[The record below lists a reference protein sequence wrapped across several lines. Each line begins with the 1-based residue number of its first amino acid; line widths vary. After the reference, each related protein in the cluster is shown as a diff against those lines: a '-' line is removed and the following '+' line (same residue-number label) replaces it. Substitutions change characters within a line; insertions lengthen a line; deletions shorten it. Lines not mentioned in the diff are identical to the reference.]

1 MALFS
6 TIQKTVNKLTR
17 PVVQKTHTTGLAQS
31 EEDEENCDYAVA
43 LQKCLIDLANEV
55 YGLTDPRD
63 ISQRVLRQTCDFYDA
78 DWCGIFDVDRMLK
91 LLVPFWW
98 YNRATGGMTQTKL
111 DDGGVYGNF
120 TRWMDAL
127 NTNTPV
133 YVDDIEK
140 IKESNPE
147 EYAVYSKQEV
157 RSILAVPYHKREK
170 GFLVLRNSKKYSDK
184 PEMLQIMA
192 NILVAEINEQ
202 KLLERMKA
210 ESENMDTSSEIVINL
225 FGGLEI
231 ITGKG
236 TLSEAEI
243 KSPLAC
249 KLLVLLM
256 MNRHRSMTGRE
267 LADAL
272 WPDADYT
279 DPTGKLRTLLYRF
292 RTTFRL
298 LSDKELIV
306 TSANGYRI
314 NSELSIRTDYED
326 FERICEVSKKAYDRY
341 QKKELLCKAVKLYRG
356 KLFPT
361 GSGEHWLLACNSKY
375 HLQYLA
381 IVEELMNLL
390 HSEKNYSMMHEYA
403 MMAVS
408 VEPDNPTV
416 LFWLIVALRKHGAI
430 DMAKEHLESARI
442 RLLNEEYQELEE
454 RLIAV

>member
-1 MALFS
+1 MALF
-6 TIQKTVNKLTR
+6 QKLQRTVCKLTR
-17 PVVQKTHTTGLAQS
+17 PVVQNTNTNECADAEVEEAQH
-31 EEDEENCDYAVA
+31 EYAVA

-55 YGLTDPRD
+55 YGVTDPKD
-63 ISQRVLRQTCDFYDA
+63 ISQRVLRQACIFYDA
-78 DWCGIFDVDRMLK
+78 DWCGMFDVDRMLK

-98 YNRATGGMTQTKL
+98 YNRATGGMTKTKL
-111 DDGGVYGNF
+111 DDSGVYGDF

-127 NTNTPV
+127 NTNTPI

-170 GFLVLRNSKKYSDK
+170 GFLLLRNPKRHGDK

-210 ESENMDTSSEIVINL
+210 ESENMDTSAEIVINL

-231 ITGKG
+231 ITSKG

-279 DPTGKLRTLLYRF
+279 DPIGKLRTLLYRF

-326 FERICEVSKKAYDRY
+326 FERTCEVSKKAYDRY

-381 IVEELMNLL
+381 IVEELMTQLNA
-390 HSEKNYSMMHEYA
+390 EKKYH
-403 MMAVS
+403 
-408 VEPDNPTV
+408 D
-416 LFWLIVALRKHGAI
+416 
-430 DMAKEHLESARI
+430 ARI
-442 RLLNEEYQELEE
+442 RYDGGQ
-454 RLIAV
+454 RGTG

>member
-6 TIQKTVNKLTR
+6 TIQKTVNKLIR

-210 ESENMDTSSEIVINL
+210 ESENMDTSAEIVINL

>member
-1 MALFS
+1 MALLKRIRQIVCNLTDFAFHK
-6 TIQKTVNKLTR
+6 TIITENN
-17 PVVQKTHTTGLAQS
+17 
-31 EEDEENCDYAVA
+31 EEQHEYAVV

-55 YGLTDPRD
+55 YGVSDPKD
-63 ISQRVLRQTCDFYDA
+63 ISQRVMRQACDFYDA
-78 DWCGIFDVDRMLK
+78 DWCGMFDVDRMLK

-111 DDGGVYGNF
+111 DDGGVYGDF

-127 NTNTPV
+127 NNNNSI
-133 YVDDIEK
+133 YVDDIEN
-140 IKESNPE
+140 IKKSNPD
-147 EYAVYSKQEV
+147 EYAVYSKQDV
-157 RSILAVPYHKREK
+157 SSILAVPYHKREK
-170 GFLVLRNSKKYSDK
+170 GFLLLRNPKRHCNN

-210 ESENMDTSSEIVINL
+210 ESESMDTSADIVINL
-225 FGGLEI
+225 FGGLEV
-231 ITGKG
+231 ITSKG
-236 TLSEAEI
+236 TLSEAKI

-256 MNRHRSMTGRE
+256 MNRHRGMTGRE
-267 LADAL
+267 LADAI

-292 RTTFRL
+292 RTTFRMI
-298 LSDKELIV
+298 SDKEVIV
-306 TSANGYRI
+306 TTANGYRI
-314 NSELSIRTDYED
+314 NSELTIRTDYED
-326 FERICEVSKKAYDRY
+326 FDKTCEVSKMAYDRY
-341 QKKELLCKAVKLYRG
+341 QKKELLCKAIKIYRG

-361 GSGEHWLLACNSKY
+361 GNGEHWLLACNSKY

-381 IVEELMNLL
+381 IVEELMTLL
-390 HSEKNYSMMHEYA
+390 HLEKNYSMMHEYA
-403 MMAVS
+403 MMAVN

-430 DMAKEHLESARI
+430 DMAKEYLESAKM
-442 RLLNEEYQELEE
+442 RLLREEYQELEE

>member
-1 MALFS
+1 MALFHKLQRS
-6 TIQKTVNKLTR
+6 VCKFAHPSDSITIATEPEK
-17 PVVQKTHTTGLAQS
+17 A
-31 EEDEENCDYAVA
+31 EEDEETCDYAVA
-43 LQKCLIDLANEV
+43 LQNCLIGLANEV
-55 YGLTDPRD
+55 YGVADPKD
-63 ISQRVLRQTCDFYDA
+63 ISQRVLRQACDFYDA
-78 DWCGIFDVDRMLK
+78 DWCGLFDVDRMLK

-98 YNRATGGMTQTKL
+98 YNRTTGGMTKTKL
-111 DDGGVYGNF
+111 DEGGVYGDF

-127 NTNTPV
+127 NTNTPI

-140 IKESNPE
+140 IKDSNPE

-170 GFLVLRNSKKYSDK
+170 GFLLLRNPKRYGDK
-184 PEMLQIMA
+184 PELLQIMA
-192 NILVAEINEQ
+192 NILVSEINEQ
-202 KLLERMKA
+202 KHLDRMKA
-210 ESENMDTSSEIVINL
+210 ESERMDASAEIVINL

-231 ITGKG
+231 ITNKG

-256 MNRHRSMTGRE
+256 MHRHRSMTGRE

-298 LSDKELIV
+298 ISDKELIV

-314 NSELSIRTDYED
+314 NGELTIRTDYED
-326 FERICEVSKKAYDRY
+326 FERTCDVSKKAYDRY
-341 QKKELLCKAVKLYRG
+341 QKKELLCKAVKTYQG

-361 GSGEHWLLACNSKY
+361 GSSEHWLLACNSKY

-381 IVEELMNLL
+381 IVEELMTLL
-390 HSEKNYSMMHEYA
+390 HAEKNYSMMHEYA
-403 MMAVS
+403 MMAVN

-430 DMAKEHLESARI
+430 DMAKEHLESAKI
-442 RLLNEEYQELEE
+442 RLLREEYQELED
-454 RLIAV
+454 RLVAV

>member
-1 MALFS
+1 MALF
-6 TIQKTVNKLTR
+6 QKLYKTVSNLAR
-17 PVVQKTHTTGLAQS
+17 PEASKDSATETTELSINEA
-31 EEDEENCDYAVA
+31 EHEYAVA
-43 LQKCLIDLANEV
+43 LQTCLIGLANEV
-55 YGLTDPRD
+55 YGVWEPKD
-63 ISQRVLRQTCDFYDA
+63 ISARVLRQACDFYDA

-98 YNRATGGMTQTKL
+98 YNRATGGMTKTKL
-111 DDGGVYGNF
+111 DESGVYGDF
-120 TRWMDAL
+120 TRWMEAL
-127 NTNTPV
+127 NSNTPI

-140 IKESNPE
+140 IKDSNPE
-147 EYAVYSKQEV
+147 EYAVYCKQEV

-170 GFLVLRNSKKYSDK
+170 GFLLLRNPKRYSDK

-202 KLLERMKA
+202 KLLDRMKA
-210 ESENMDTSSEIVINL
+210 ESANMNTNAEIVINL

-231 ITGKG
+231 ITNKG
-236 TLSEAEI
+236 SLSEAEI

-256 MNRHRSMTGRE
+256 MNRHRTMTGRE

-292 RTTFRL
+292 CTTFRL
-298 LSDKELIV
+298 LSDKELII
-306 TSANGYRI
+306 TTPGGYRI
-314 NSELSIRTDYED
+314 NNEITICTDYDD
-326 FERICEVSKKAYDRY
+326 FDKTCALSQKAFDRY
-341 QKKELLCKAVKLYRG
+341 QKKELLCKAIKIYRG
-356 KLFPT
+356 KLFST

-375 HLQYLA
+375 HLQYLG
-381 IVEELMNLL
+381 IVDELMNLL
-390 HSEKNYSMMHEYA
+390 HADKNYSMMHEYA
-403 MMAVS
+403 MMAVN

-442 RLLNEEYQELEE
+442 RLLNEEYQELQE
-454 RLIAV
+454 RLVAV

>member
-1 MALFS
+1 MALF
-6 TIQKTVNKLTR
+6 QKLQRTVCKLTR
-17 PVVQKTHTTGLAQS
+17 PVVQNINTNECADAEVEEAQH
-31 EEDEENCDYAVA
+31 EYAVA

-55 YGLTDPRD
+55 YGVTDPKD
-63 ISQRVLRQTCDFYDA
+63 ISQRVLRQACIFYDA
-78 DWCGIFDVDRMLK
+78 DWCGMFDVDRMLK

-98 YNRATGGMTQTKL
+98 YNRATGGMTKTKL
-111 DDGGVYGNF
+111 DDSGVYGDF

-127 NTNTPV
+127 NTNTPI

-170 GFLVLRNSKKYSDK
+170 GFLLLRNPKRHGDK

-210 ESENMDTSSEIVINL
+210 ESENMDTNAEIVINL

-231 ITGKG
+231 ITSKG

-326 FERICEVSKKAYDRY
+326 FERTCEVSKKAYDRY

-381 IVEELMNLL
+381 IVEELMTQLNA
-390 HSEKNYSMMHEYA
+390 EKKYSMMHEYA

>member
-1 MALFS
+1 MALF
-6 TIQKTVNKLTR
+6 QKLQRTVCKLTR
-17 PVVQKTHTTGLAQS
+17 PVVQNTNTNECADAEVEEAQH
-31 EEDEENCDYAVA
+31 EYAVA

-55 YGLTDPRD
+55 YGVTDPKD
-63 ISQRVLRQTCDFYDA
+63 ISQRVLRQACIFYDA
-78 DWCGIFDVDRMLK
+78 DWCGMFDVDRMLK

-98 YNRATGGMTQTKL
+98 YNRATGGMTKTKL
-111 DDGGVYGNF
+111 DDSGVYGDF

-127 NTNTPV
+127 NTNTPI

-170 GFLVLRNSKKYSDK
+170 GFLLLRNPKRHGDK

-210 ESENMDTSSEIVINL
+210 ESENMDTSAEIVINL

-231 ITGKG
+231 ITSKG

-314 NSELSIRTDYED
+314 NGELSIRTDYED
-326 FERICEVSKKAYDRY
+326 FERTCEVSNKAYDRY

-381 IVEELMNLL
+381 IVEELMTQL
-390 HSEKNYSMMHEYA
+390 HAEKNYSLMHEYA

-442 RLLNEEYQELEE
+442 RLLNEEYRELEE

>member
-1 MALFS
+1 MALF
-6 TIQKTVNKLTR
+6 QKLQRTVCKLTR
-17 PVVQKTHTTGLAQS
+17 PVVQNTNTNECADAEVEEAQH
-31 EEDEENCDYAVA
+31 EYAVA

-55 YGLTDPRD
+55 YGVTDPKD
-63 ISQRVLRQTCDFYDA
+63 ISQRVLRQACIFYDA
-78 DWCGIFDVDRMLK
+78 DWCGMFDVDRMLK

-98 YNRATGGMTQTKL
+98 YNRATGGMTKTKL
-111 DDGGVYGNF
+111 DDSGVYGDF

-127 NTNTPV
+127 NTNTPI

-170 GFLVLRNSKKYSDK
+170 GFLLLRNPKRHGDK

-210 ESENMDTSSEIVINL
+210 ESENMDTSAEIVINL

-231 ITGKG
+231 ITSKG

-314 NSELSIRTDYED
+314 NGELSIRTDYED
-326 FERICEVSKKAYDRY
+326 FERTCEVSKKAYDRY

-381 IVEELMNLL
+381 IVEELMTQL
-390 HSEKNYSMMHEYA
+390 HAEKNYSLMHEYA

-442 RLLNEEYQELEE
+442 RLLNEEYRELEE

>member
-1 MALFS
+1 MALF
-6 TIQKTVNKLTR
+6 QKLQRTVCKLTR
-17 PVVQKTHTTGLAQS
+17 PVVQNTNTNECADTEVEEAQH
-31 EEDEENCDYAVA
+31 EYAVA

-55 YGLTDPRD
+55 YGVTDPKD
-63 ISQRVLRQTCDFYDA
+63 ISQRVLRQACIFYDA
-78 DWCGIFDVDRMLK
+78 DWCGMFDVDRMLK

-98 YNRATGGMTQTKL
+98 YNRATGGMTKTKL
-111 DDGGVYGNF
+111 DDSGVYGDF

-127 NTNTPV
+127 NTNTPI

-147 EYAVYSKQEV
+147 EYAVYFKQEV

-170 GFLVLRNSKKYSDK
+170 GFLLLRNPKRHGDK

-210 ESENMDTSSEIVINL
+210 ESENMDTSAEIVINL

-231 ITGKG
+231 ITSKG

-298 LSDKELIV
+298 LSEKELIV

-326 FERICEVSKKAYDRY
+326 FERTCEVSKKAYDRY

>member
-6 TIQKTVNKLTR
+6 KIQKAVNKLPR
-17 PVVQKTHTTGLAQS
+17 PVIQKAHTTGLAQS

-63 ISQRVLRQTCDFYDA
+63 ISQRVLRQACDFYDA

-170 GFLVLRNSKKYSDK
+170 GFLVLRNSKKYGVK

-210 ESENMDTSSEIVINL
+210 ESENMDTSAEIVINL

-326 FERICEVSKKAYDRY
+326 FERTCEVSKKAYDRY

>member
-1 MALFS
+1 MALF
-6 TIQKTVNKLTR
+6 QKLQRTVCKLTR
-17 PVVQKTHTTGLAQS
+17 PVVQNINTNECADAEVEEAQH
-31 EEDEENCDYAVA
+31 EYAVA

-55 YGLTDPRD
+55 YGVTDPKD
-63 ISQRVLRQTCDFYDA
+63 ISQRVLRQACIFYDA
-78 DWCGIFDVDRMLK
+78 DWCGMFDVDRMLK

-98 YNRATGGMTQTKL
+98 YNRATGGMTKTKL
-111 DDGGVYGNF
+111 DDSGVYGDF

-127 NTNTPV
+127 NTNTPI

-170 GFLVLRNSKKYSDK
+170 GFLLLRNPKRHGDK

-210 ESENMDTSSEIVINL
+210 ENENMDTSAEIVINL

-231 ITGKG
+231 ITSKG

-267 LADAL
+267 LANAL
-272 WPDADYT
+272 WPDADYI

-326 FERICEVSKKAYDRY
+326 FERTCEVSKKAYDRY

-381 IVEELMNLL
+381 IVEELMTQLNA
-390 HSEKNYSMMHEYA
+390 EKNYSMMHEYA

-430 DMAKEHLESARI
+430 DMAKEHLETAKI
-442 RLLNEEYQELEE
+442 RLLREEYQELEE
-454 RLIAV
+454 RLVAV

>member
-98 YNRATGGMTQTKL
+98 YNRATCGMTQTKL

>member
-1 MALFS
+1 MALF
-6 TIQKTVNKLTR
+6 QKLQRTVCKLTR
-17 PVVQKTHTTGLAQS
+17 PVVQNTNTNECADAEVEEAQH
-31 EEDEENCDYAVA
+31 EYAVA

-55 YGLTDPRD
+55 YGVTDPKD
-63 ISQRVLRQTCDFYDA
+63 ISQRVLRQACIFYDA
-78 DWCGIFDVDRMLK
+78 DWCGMFDVDRMLK

-98 YNRATGGMTQTKL
+98 YNRATGGMTKTKL
-111 DDGGVYGNF
+111 DDSGVYGDF

-127 NTNTPV
+127 NTNTPIH
-133 YVDDIEK
+133 VDDIEK

-170 GFLVLRNSKKYSDK
+170 GFLLLRNPKRHGDK

-210 ESENMDTSSEIVINL
+210 ESENMDTSAEIVINL

-231 ITGKG
+231 ITSKG

-326 FERICEVSKKAYDRY
+326 FERTCEVSKKAYDRY
-341 QKKELLCKAVKLYRG
+341 
-356 KLFPT
+356 
-361 GSGEHWLLACNSKY
+361 
-375 HLQYLA
+375 
-381 IVEELMNLL
+381 
-390 HSEKNYSMMHEYA
+390 
-403 MMAVS
+403 
-408 VEPDNPTV
+408 
-416 LFWLIVALRKHGAI
+416 
-430 DMAKEHLESARI
+430 
-442 RLLNEEYQELEE
+442 
-454 RLIAV
+454 

>member
-6 TIQKTVNKLTR
+6 TIQKTVNKLIR

-133 YVDDIEK
+133 YVDDIGK

-170 GFLVLRNSKKYSDK
+170 GFLVLRNSKKYGDK

-210 ESENMDTSSEIVINL
+210 ESENMDTSAEIVINL

>member
-1 MALFS
+1 
-6 TIQKTVNKLTR
+6 
-17 PVVQKTHTTGLAQS
+17 
-31 EEDEENCDYAVA
+31 
-43 LQKCLIDLANEV
+43 
-55 YGLTDPRD
+55 
-63 ISQRVLRQTCDFYDA
+63 
-78 DWCGIFDVDRMLK
+78 
-91 LLVPFWW
+91 
-98 YNRATGGMTQTKL
+98 
-111 DDGGVYGNF
+111 
-120 TRWMDAL
+120 
-127 NTNTPV
+127 
-133 YVDDIEK
+133 
-140 IKESNPE
+140 
-147 EYAVYSKQEV
+147 
-157 RSILAVPYHKREK
+157 
-170 GFLVLRNSKKYSDK
+170 
-184 PEMLQIMA
+184 MA

-210 ESENMDTSSEIVINL
+210 ESENMDTSAEIVINL

-231 ITGKG
+231 ITSKG

-326 FERICEVSKKAYDRY
+326 FERTCEVSKKAYDRY

>member
-1 MALFS
+1 MALF
-6 TIQKTVNKLTR
+6 QKLQRTVCKLTR
-17 PVVQKTHTTGLAQS
+17 PVVQKANTTELALS
-31 EEDEENCDYAVA
+31 EEDEETCDYAVA
-43 LQKCLIDLANEV
+43 LQNCLIGLANEV
-55 YGLTDPRD
+55 YGVADPRD
-63 ISQRVLRQTCDFYDA
+63 ISGRVLRQACDFYDA
-78 DWCGIFDVDRMLK
+78 DWCGLFDVDRMLK

-98 YNRATGGMTQTKL
+98 YNRTTGGMTKTKL
-111 DDGGVYGNF
+111 DEGGVYGDF

-127 NTNTPV
+127 NTNTPI

-140 IKESNPE
+140 IKDSNPE

-170 GFLVLRNSKKYSDK
+170 GFLLLRNPKRYGDK

-202 KLLERMKA
+202 KHLDRMKA
-210 ESENMDTSSEIVINL
+210 ESENMDTSAEIIINL

-231 ITGKG
+231 ITNKG

-267 LADAL
+267 LADAI

-314 NSELSIRTDYED
+314 NGELSIRTDYED
-326 FERICEVSKKAYDRY
+326 FEKICDVSMKAYDRY
-341 QKKELLCKAVKLYRG
+341 QKKELLCKAIKLYRG

-361 GSGEHWLLACNSKY
+361 GSCEYWLLACNSKY
-375 HLQYLA
+375 HLQYLS
-381 IVEELMNLL
+381 IVEELMTLL
-390 HSEKNYSMMHEYA
+390 HTEKNYSMMNEYA
-403 MMAVS
+403 MMAVN

-430 DMAKEHLESARI
+430 DMAKEHLESAKI
-442 RLLNEEYQELEE
+442 RLLREEYQELEE

>member
-6 TIQKTVNKLTR
+6 TIQKTVNKLIR

-147 EYAVYSKQEV
+147 EYAVYSEQEV

-170 GFLVLRNSKKYSDK
+170 GFLVLRNSKKYGDK

-210 ESENMDTSSEIVINL
+210 ESENMDTSAEIVINL

-326 FERICEVSKKAYDRY
+326 FERTCEIIKKAYDRY

>member
-1 MALFS
+1 MALF
-6 TIQKTVNKLTR
+6 QKLQRTVCKLTR
-17 PVVQKTHTTGLAQS
+17 PVVQKANTTELAQS
-31 EEDEENCDYAVA
+31 DEDEENCDYAVA
-43 LQKCLIDLANEV
+43 LQNCLIGLANEV
-55 YGLTDPRD
+55 YGVADPID
-63 ISQRVLRQTCDFYDA
+63 ISGRVLRQACDFYDA
-78 DWCGIFDVDRMLK
+78 DWCGLFDVDRMLK

-98 YNRATGGMTQTKL
+98 YNRTTGGMTKTKL
-111 DDGGVYGNF
+111 DEGGVYGDF

-127 NTNTPV
+127 NTNTPI

-147 EYAVYSKQEV
+147 EYSVYSKQEV

-170 GFLVLRNSKKYSDK
+170 GFLLLRNPKRYGDK

-202 KLLERMKA
+202 KHLDRMKA
-210 ESENMDTSSEIVINL
+210 ESESMDTSAEIVINL

-231 ITGKG
+231 ITSKG

-267 LADAL
+267 LADAI

-314 NSELSIRTDYED
+314 NGELSIRTDYED
-326 FERICEVSKKAYDRY
+326 FERTCEVSKKAYDRY

-361 GSGEHWLLACNSKY
+361 GSSEHWLLACNSKY

-381 IVEELMNLL
+381 IVEELMTLL
-390 HSEKNYSMMHEYA
+390 HSEKNYSVMHEYA
-403 MMAVS
+403 MMAVN

-430 DMAKEHLESARI
+430 DMAKEHLESAKI
-442 RLLNEEYQELEE
+442 RLLREEYQELEE
-454 RLIAV
+454 RLVAV

>member
-1 MALFS
+1 MALLNRVKQ
-6 TIQKTVNKLTR
+6 IVCKLTDAT
-17 PVVQKTHTTGLAQS
+17 VHKIIMT
-31 EEDEENCDYAVA
+31 ENNEKQHEYAVV

-55 YGLTDPRD
+55 YGVTDPKD
-63 ISQRVLRQTCDFYDA
+63 ISQRVLRQACDFYDA
-78 DWCGIFDVDRMLK
+78 DWCGMFDVDRMLK

-111 DDGGVYGNF
+111 DDGGVYGDF

-127 NTNTPV
+127 NNNKAI
-133 YVDDIEK
+133 YVDDIEN
-140 IKESNPE
+140 IRQSNPD
-147 EYAVYSKQEV
+147 EYAIYSKQEV
-157 RSILAVPYHKREK
+157 SSILAVPYHKRER
-170 GFLVLRNSKKYSDK
+170 GFLLLRNPKRYCNS

-202 KLLERMKA
+202 KLLERMKT
-210 ESENMDTSSEIVINL
+210 ESENMDTSADIVINL
-225 FGGLEI
+225 FGGMEI
-231 ITGKG
+231 ITRKG
-236 TLSEAEI
+236 TLSEGKI

-267 LADAL
+267 LADAI
-272 WPDADYT
+272 WPDTDYT

-292 RTTFRL
+292 RTTFRMI
-298 LSDKELIV
+298 SDKELIV
-306 TSANGYRI
+306 TTANGYRI
-314 NSELSIRTDYED
+314 NSELTIRTDYED
-326 FERICEVSKKAYDRY
+326 FDKICEVSKKAYDRY
-341 QKKELLCKAVKLYRG
+341 QKKELLCKAIKLYCG

-381 IVEELMNLL
+381 IVEELMTLL

-403 MMAVS
+403 MMAVN

-430 DMAKEHLESARI
+430 DMAKEYLESAKL
-442 RLLNEEYQELEE
+442 RLLREEYQELEE

>member
-1 MALFS
+1 MALFQK
-6 TIQKTVNKLTR
+6 IHKTVSKLTR
-17 PVVQKTHTTGLAQS
+17 PVVQKANTTESAEIEVDEAQH
-31 EEDEENCDYAVA
+31 EYAVA

-55 YGLTDPRD
+55 YGVADPKD
-63 ISQRVLRQTCDFYDA
+63 ISQRVLRQACDFYDA
-78 DWCGIFDVDRMLK
+78 DWCGLFDVDRMLK

-98 YNRATGGMTQTKL
+98 YNRTTGGMTKTKL
-111 DDGGVYGNF
+111 DEGGVYGDF

-127 NTNTPV
+127 NTNTPI

-140 IKESNPE
+140 IKYSNPE

-170 GFLVLRNSKKYSDK
+170 GFLLLRNPKRYGDK

-202 KLLERMKA
+202 KHLDRMKA
-210 ESENMDTSSEIVINL
+210 ESEKMDTSAEIVINL

-231 ITGKG
+231 ITSKG

-267 LADAL
+267 LADAI

-298 LSDKELIV
+298 LSDKELII

-314 NSELSIRTDYED
+314 NGELSIRTDYED
-326 FERICEVSKKAYDRY
+326 FERTCEVSKKAYDRY

-361 GSGEHWLLACNSKY
+361 GSSEHWLLACNSKY

-381 IVEELMNLL
+381 IVEELMTLL
-390 HSEKNYSMMHEYA
+390 HAEKNYSMMHEYA
-403 MMAVS
+403 MMAVN

-430 DMAKEHLESARI
+430 DMAKEHLESAKI
-442 RLLNEEYQELEE
+442 RLLREEYQELEE
-454 RLIAV
+454 RLVAV

>member
-1 MALFS
+1 MALLKRIRQIVCNLTDFAFHK
-6 TIQKTVNKLTR
+6 TIITENN
-17 PVVQKTHTTGLAQS
+17 
-31 EEDEENCDYAVA
+31 EEQHEYAVV

-55 YGLTDPRD
+55 YGVSDPKD
-63 ISQRVLRQTCDFYDA
+63 ISQRVMRQACDFYDA
-78 DWCGIFDVDRMLK
+78 DWCGMFDVDRMLK

-111 DDGGVYGNF
+111 DDGGVYGDF

-127 NTNTPV
+127 NNNNSI
-133 YVDDIEK
+133 YVDDIEN
-140 IKESNPE
+140 IKKSNPD
-147 EYAVYSKQEV
+147 EYAVYSKQDV
-157 RSILAVPYHKREK
+157 SSILAVPYHKREK
-170 GFLVLRNSKKYSDK
+170 GFLLLRNPKRHCNN

-210 ESENMDTSSEIVINL
+210 ESESMDTSADTVINL
-225 FGGLEI
+225 FGGLEV
-231 ITGKG
+231 ITSKG
-236 TLSEAEI
+236 TLSEAKI
-243 KSPLAC
+243 KSSLAC

-256 MNRHRSMTGRE
+256 MNRHRGMTGRE
-267 LADAL
+267 LADAI

-292 RTTFRL
+292 RTTFRMI
-298 LSDKELIV
+298 SDKELIV
-306 TSANGYRI
+306 TTANGYRI
-314 NSELSIRTDYED
+314 NSELTIRTDYED
-326 FERICEVSKKAYDRY
+326 FDKICETSKMAYDRY
-341 QKKELLCKAVKLYRG
+341 QKKELLCKAIKIYRG

-381 IVEELMNLL
+381 VVEELMTLL
-390 HSEKNYSMMHEYA
+390 HSEKNYAMMHEYA
-403 MMAVS
+403 MMAVN

-430 DMAKEHLESARI
+430 DMAKEYLESAKL
-442 RLLNEEYQELEE
+442 RLLREEYQELEE

>member
-6 TIQKTVNKLTR
+6 TIQKTVNKLIR

-170 GFLVLRNSKKYSDK
+170 GFLVLRNSKKYGDK

>member
-1 MALFS
+1 MALF
-6 TIQKTVNKLTR
+6 QKLQRTVCKLTR
-17 PVVQKTHTTGLAQS
+17 PVVQKANTTELALS
-31 EEDEENCDYAVA
+31 EEDEETCDYAVA
-43 LQKCLIDLANEV
+43 LQNCLIGLANEV
-55 YGLTDPRD
+55 YGVADPID
-63 ISQRVLRQTCDFYDA
+63 ISGRVLRQACDFYDA
-78 DWCGIFDVDRMLK
+78 DWCGLFDVDRMLK

-98 YNRATGGMTQTKL
+98 YNRTTGGMTKTKL
-111 DDGGVYGNF
+111 DEGGVYGDF

-127 NTNTPV
+127 NTNTPI

-170 GFLVLRNSKKYSDK
+170 GFLLLRNPKRYGDK

-202 KLLERMKA
+202 KHLDRMKA
-210 ESENMDTSSEIVINL
+210 ESENMDTSAEIIINL
-225 FGGLEI
+225 FGGFEI
-231 ITGKG
+231 ITNKG

-267 LADAL
+267 LADAI

-314 NSELSIRTDYED
+314 NGELSIRTDYED
-326 FERICEVSKKAYDRY
+326 FEKICDVSMKAYDRY
-341 QKKELLCKAVKLYRG
+341 QKKELLCKAIKLYRG

-361 GSGEHWLLACNSKY
+361 GSCEHWLLACNSKY
-375 HLQYLA
+375 HLQYLS
-381 IVEELMNLL
+381 IVEELMTLL
-390 HSEKNYSMMHEYA
+390 HTEKNYSMMHEYA
-403 MMAVS
+403 MMAVN

-430 DMAKEHLESARI
+430 DMAKEHLESAKI
-442 RLLNEEYQELEE
+442 RLLREEYQELEE

>member
-6 TIQKTVNKLTR
+6 TIQKTVNKLIR

-272 WPDADYT
+272 WPDADYI

-326 FERICEVSKKAYDRY
+326 FERICEISKKAYDRY

>member
-1 MALFS
+1 
-6 TIQKTVNKLTR
+6 
-17 PVVQKTHTTGLAQS
+17 
-31 EEDEENCDYAVA
+31 
-43 LQKCLIDLANEV
+43 
-55 YGLTDPRD
+55 
-63 ISQRVLRQTCDFYDA
+63 
-78 DWCGIFDVDRMLK
+78 
-91 LLVPFWW
+91 
-98 YNRATGGMTQTKL
+98 
-111 DDGGVYGNF
+111 
-120 TRWMDAL
+120 MDAL
-127 NTNTPV
+127 NANTPI

-170 GFLVLRNSKKYSDK
+170 GFLLLRNPKRHGDK

-210 ESENMDTSSEIVINL
+210 ESENMDTSAEIVINL

-231 ITGKG
+231 ITNKG

-298 LSDKELIV
+298 FSDKELIV

-326 FERICEVSKKAYDRY
+326 FERTCEVSKKAYDRY

-381 IVEELMNLL
+381 IVEELMTQLNT
-390 HSEKNYSMMHEYA
+390 EKNYSMMHEYA

>member
-1 MALFS
+1 MALFHKL
-6 TIQKTVNKLTR
+6 QRTVCKLTR
-17 PVVQKTHTTGLAQS
+17 PVVQNTNTNECADAEVEEAQH
-31 EEDEENCDYAVA
+31 EYAVA

-55 YGLTDPRD
+55 YGVTDPKD
-63 ISQRVLRQTCDFYDA
+63 ISQRVLRQACIFYDA
-78 DWCGIFDVDRMLK
+78 DWCGMFDVDRMLK

-98 YNRATGGMTQTKL
+98 YNRATGGMTKTKL
-111 DDGGVYGNF
+111 DDSGVYGDF

-127 NTNTPV
+127 NSNTPI

-170 GFLVLRNSKKYSDK
+170 GFLLLRTPKRHGDK

-210 ESENMDTSSEIVINL
+210 ESENMDTSAEIVINL

-231 ITGKG
+231 ITSKG

-314 NSELSIRTDYED
+314 NSELSIRTDYDD
-326 FERICEVSKKAYDRY
+326 FERTCEVSKKAYDRY

-381 IVEELMNLL
+381 IVEELMTQLNA
-390 HSEKNYSMMHEYA
+390 EKNYSMMHEYA